1 MFKVINYTLTII
13 WTAIIYNNDF
23 RGWGQ
28 KPFQFKRCANILIK
42 NNKVQP
48 PRTWSIED
56 CKLENTPADQVRIE
70 N

>member
-1 MFKVINYTLTII
+1 MISG
-13 WTAIIYNNDF
+13 A
-23 RGWGQ
+23 GG
-28 KPFQFKRCANILIK
+28 KPFQFRRCANILIK